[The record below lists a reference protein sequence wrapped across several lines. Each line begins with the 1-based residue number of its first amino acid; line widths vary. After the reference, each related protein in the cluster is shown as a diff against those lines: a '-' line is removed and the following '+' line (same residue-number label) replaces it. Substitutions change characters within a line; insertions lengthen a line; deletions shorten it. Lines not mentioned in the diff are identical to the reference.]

1 MVPKLISA
9 QIEIP
14 DSPEIIFQEFLDR
27 GWTDGLPI
35 IPPTKQLVA
44 RAIDY
49 IGKDPQ
55 TVIAHLPPSWGA
67 ATIEKIAVNAVM
79 AGCLPEYLPVIIA
92 AVGAMAEKQANM
104 TWFQVN
110 NHPSTPLTIIN
121 GPIAKSLKMNSGTG
135 AFGPCFRSNA
145 TIGRAIT
152 LILLNIGGA
161 IPGVSSMSTQGQPS
175 RYSFCIAENE
185 AESPWEPLHVELGF
199 EASKNT
205 VTVIATENP
214 HNINDHGSNHAE
226 ELLFTIANSINK
238 SSSNN
243 LMGRGG
249 NPILALCPEH
259 AATIARDGFSKN
271 DIRKYLFE
279 NSRVPCN
286 RLNERIRKRFFPTF
300 GEHESVPIYGSS
312 QDLIIIVVGGKGKH
326 SSYLP
331 GAGNNW
337 AVTKPIG

>member
-1 MVPKLISA
+1 
-9 QIEIP
+9 
-14 DSPEIIFQEFLDR
+14 
-27 GWTDGLPI
+27 
-35 IPPTKQLVA
+35 
-44 RAIDY
+44 
-49 IGKDPQ
+49 
-55 TVIAHLPPSWGA
+55 
-67 ATIEKIAVNAVM
+67 M
-79 AGCLPEYLPVIIA
+79 AGCIPEYLPVVIA

-104 TWFQVN
+104 PWFQVN

-121 GPIAKSLKMNSGTG
+121 GPIAKILKINSGTG

-145 TIGRAIT
+145 TIGRAIR
-152 LILLNIGGA
+152 LVLLNIGGA
-161 IPGVSSMSTQGQPS
+161 VPGVSSMSTQGQPS
-175 RYSFCIAENE
+175 RYTFCIAENE
-185 AESPWEPLHVELGF
+185 AQSPWEPLHVERGF

-226 ELLFTIANSINK
+226 EILFTIANSINK

-259 AATIARDGFSKN
+259 AATIARDGYSKN
-271 DIRKYLFE
+271 DIREYLFK

-331 GAGNNW
+331 SAGNNW